1 VADNG
6 YGNGDFRLGTL
17 SQSSISMAMT
27 PEERQREDNQND
39 GPIFDSPIQQRH
51 DFTPKTAQEI
61 LKQDIHTAS
70 PGTP

>member
-1 VADNG
+1 
-6 YGNGDFRLGTL
+6 
-17 SQSSISMAMT
+17 MAMT
-27 PEERQREDNQND
+27 PEERQREDNQN
-39 GPIFDSPIQQRH
+39 DSPIQQRH